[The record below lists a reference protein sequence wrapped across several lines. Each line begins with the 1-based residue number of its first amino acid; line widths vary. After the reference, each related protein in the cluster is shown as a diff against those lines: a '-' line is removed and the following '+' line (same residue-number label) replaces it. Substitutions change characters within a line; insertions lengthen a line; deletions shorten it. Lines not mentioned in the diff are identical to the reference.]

1 MLYCLIQMTV
11 GLFKVKC
18 MTDAKLQTFGVSL
31 PATVVDELD
40 AIVKSEGV
48 SRSLLV
54 RWAVRDYLARRKS
67 LFLPT
72 SPVEMTND
80 ISESQANE

>member
-1 MLYCLIQMTV
+1 
-11 GLFKVKC
+11 
-18 MTDAKLQTFGVSL
+18 MTDGLSEVKYMTDEKLKTFGVSI
-31 PATVVDELD
+31 PSAVVKELD

-67 LFLPT
+67 LFLPS
-72 SPVEMTND
+72 SPVDMTNGLM
-80 ISESQANE
+80 EGQAEK

>member
-1 MLYCLIQMTV
+1 MIYWLIQMTV
-11 GLFKVKC
+11 GLPKAKR

-31 PATVVDELD
+31 PPDVVDELD
-40 AIVKSEGV
+40 AIVKIEGV

-67 LFLPT
+67 LFLPA
-72 SPVEMTND
+72 SPADMTNGGT
-80 ISESQANE
+80 ERQAEK